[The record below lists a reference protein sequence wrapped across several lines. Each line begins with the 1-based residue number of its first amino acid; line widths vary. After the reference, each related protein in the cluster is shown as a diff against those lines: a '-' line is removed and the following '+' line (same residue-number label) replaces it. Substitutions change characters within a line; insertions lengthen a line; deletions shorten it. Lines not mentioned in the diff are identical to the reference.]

1 MKKNEK
7 IWLLKELMLSPAWEL
22 LQENI
27 NGLIEDRR
35 TLLETVS
42 PERKEVQYDWYDLLR
57 IDIDNLR
64 TLKSLPETIV
74 SSLETNDMMVDRSD
88 EL

>member
-1 MKKNEK
+1 MKDNEK
-7 IWLLKELMLSPAWEL
+7 IWLLKELMLSPVWGL

-27 NGLIEDRR
+27 NGLIEERR
-35 TLLETVS
+35 VLLETVS

-57 IDIDNLR
+57 IDIDNLK
-64 TLKSLPETIV
+64 TLNSLPETIV
-74 SSLETNDMMVDRSD
+74 SRLETNDMMVDRSD